1 MRSNLGPHGA
11 IALER
16 SRFADYLT
24 LTKPELTFL
33 SVVTALAGFY
43 MGTGETIA
51 LGLLLHT
58 LVGTALVGGGAG
70 ALNQYIERDL
80 DGLMRRTENRPLP
93 SGRLGPWEV
102 LIFGSLLS
110 LAGLAQLSLFV
121 NALTGFLAA
130 ATLVSYLFLYTPLKR
145 ITPLSTLVGGIPGAI
160 PPMMGWTA
168 VKNEIS
174 QEAWILF
181 AILFL
186 WQMPHFFSLAW
197 MYRKDYARAGY
208 KMLTVLDP
216 KGDRTSRQILFYC
229 GALIP
234 TTMIPVLAG
243 YSGFAYMICALF
255 LGTAFLLSGIHLVKT
270 RSNDSAR
277 RVFLVSLLYL
287 PALLLLMVIDRV

>member
-1 MRSNLGPHGA
+1 MRSNLDPHGA

-58 LVGTALVGGGAG
+58 LIGTALVGGGAG

>member
-1 MRSNLGPHGA
+1 MRSNLDPHGA

-51 LGLLLHT
+51 LALLLHT

-160 PPMMGWTA
+160 PPMMGWAA
-168 VKNEIS
+168 VRNEIG

-216 KGDRTSRQILFYC
+216 KGNRTGRQILFYC

-243 YSGFAYMICALF
+243 YTGFAYMICALF

>member
-1 MRSNLGPHGA
+1 MRSNLDPHGA